1 MKISQLLHLPDY
13 FTLLNAVSG
22 LFAIFFAIS
31 GDPAKSGIAPFLLFA
46 AVVFDYLDGKI
57 ARWTGTTHAFGK
69 ELDSLAD
76 TVSFGVAPA
85 VLGFVALEK
94 TKLAFLL
101 LAFFVCCGILRLARF
116 NISQATKKGVYEGV
130 PITTNGLVFPLLYL
144 FGAPSFM
151 YLVAYGIMGL
161 LMISNIRIKKMI

>member
-13 FTLLNAVSG
+13 FTLLNTVSG
-22 LFAIFFAIS
+22 LFAIFFVIS
-31 GDPAKSGIAPFLLFA
+31 GNPAQLKLASFLLFG
-46 AVVFDYLDGKI
+46 AVLFDYLDGKI
-57 ARWTGTTHAFGK
+57 ARWTGTTHTFGK

-94 TKLAFLL
+94 TKLTFLL

-116 NISQATKKGVYEGV
+116 NISEAGKKGVYEGV

-144 FGAPSFM
+144 FGAPSFV
-151 YLVAYGIMGL
+151 YLIAYGVMSL
-161 LMISNIRIKKMI
+161 LMISNIRIKKRV